1 VDSLDPTGTVDKGT
15 TITVTYWGDAVVTT
29 PNAAPGDKPSKSDK
43 PDKGNGKGNK
53 G

>member
-1 VDSLDPTGTVDKGT
+1 MDKGT

-29 PNAAPGDKPSKSDK
+29 PGGNGPGKTDK